1 MKRHLEIN
9 SLSFFDL
16 LSGWVLVK
24 GGSSLQALF
33 SKFCVFRCFLYTF
46 CVLWGV
52 LGRFFLKKK
61 IMNLVFIYLEK
72 NDNGA
77 KSQTNKQ
84 KKMNNQ
90 NMSFKHMN

>member
-1 MKRHLEIN
+1 MKRYLEIN

-52 LGRFFLKKK
+52 LGRFFFKKK
-61 IMNLVFIYLEK
+61 L
-72 NDNGA
+72 
-77 KSQTNKQ
+77 
-84 KKMNNQ
+84 
-90 NMSFKHMN
+90 